1 MSEREKRRER
11 DEYRELLER
20 ATKDKLSDLLTRATA
35 ESYIEERLSLMR
47 PEESC
52 AVMII
57 DLDDFKMVNDT
68 YGHQSGDEVI
78 IHTARALSG
87 SFRTDDIVSRWGGD
101 EFLVFLSG
109 SLNSDVVHNKA
120 REVSEKLQFIIGQ
133 DPGIA
138 VSASIGIYIET
149 TGQRNFREM
158 FRKADE
164 ALYSVKRT
172 GKHGISIKMDEKLLD
187 VEEDKVR
194 GMRPMQISDLHEG
207 FNNGI
212 ALLEVGE
219 EIEIIYVNS
228 GFCSMLMEKTEDFA
242 YERPLEEIVHPDDW
256 AGFSDALRK
265 AVHSSASITR
275 VVRFGRENGWKWW
288 NIKATHINYPGDK
301 PVLMMVSMDISSV
314 KNSELQLQESNTMYE
329 EVLGQMDSRIFEV
342 DIPHRVFTLFAGS
355 DKHKVLCQ
363 LDFPDGLL
371 SSGLIAEESHDRL
384 TAFADLLLKG
394 VPGKGDNFLV
404 KDPSTNLSRWAS
416 LSYNVTTDENGEP
429 ARAIGIFELLSRNEN
444 EEEMDDFFDVSNQ
457 MESDDILF
465 GIVCDL
471 TSDRVDEFWYE
482 GMNAYGS
489 EDNSSCSEIFTRI
502 RAHVIFDAESDTE
515 KYFEVD
521 KLRSQYMGGYDS
533 FLIRL
538 SYQMK
543 DKTISLL
550 YAGLM
555 ERRKDDGHIMLYGYI
570 NRLDRLAHIE
580 ENAGIKMVCEPYTG
594 YLTKEAFCGA
604 VNYELRKKSG
614 KDELCA
620 LAIVQLRNIT
630 GKIRGMRKG
639 YVASAISLLETRCIF
654 AFTEENDMLI
664 YFADIRSRAWLFDKL
679 EKMLKYVRGIL
690 HDEDD
695 IHRVAVSIGVS
706 CSMKNEASYDTMI
719 AQALQGCASWKNPY
733 KDGII
738 FPEESGAWTWR
749 EIGYANEGDKIVLHR
764 SEMDRPLS
772 SREKDA
778 AFGCVTAML
787 KADNEEQSIC
797 AALQSIGR
805 FYEADRV
812 YILRLAEKDKIVI
825 MSHEWS
831 DVNRR
836 SIQHALSGT
845 LTKRLPILQRCLKER
860 KPVYLTRR
868 KQFENS
874 VASLT
879 TPWHFTVFPMM
890 EKEDI
895 YGFLCIDNPKVHAA
909 DGALLYLLVPYIKK
923 QEKKLEAGSTRII
936 WDDGED
942 GGGYKDLYQ
951 LDLKHHKSVGL
962 VFADLSGDHENSS
975 RQGLEYRSRLLWYL
989 RHEMEDIFGK
999 EAIFRTG
1006 PKEFA
1011 ALSFDTTKQVFMGR
1025 TLRLRARVQR
1035 AYPGQCRIGSA
1046 YREGIFY
1053 TRMLV
1058 DEAHSALY
1066 LNPAGESI
1074 LPPVLIGGCS
1084 YGSIREAADMGRLRL
1099 FAQPVY
1105 ALQNHDFHSMEILL
1119 RGLDQR
1125 GSLILPFRFLPAMER
1140 NGVIRD
1146 VDLFVLEHTLAW
1158 MEKEKRE
1165 GRQIP
1170 RIGLNVSLKT
1180 LFNRSAFASYLA
1192 IASRYPLVMDEPL
1205 IFEIRPDEHTDVH
1218 ALISVCRQFMASGVQ
1233 FAMDDYDFEN
1243 NYPKLWKWIPLQY
1256 VKLSR
1261 RILLEEKDVPRSI
1274 ETLRKD
1280 GVLVVI
1286 KGIET
1291 KAQEELFLKQDV
1303 LVQGNYYEKA
1313 SLLETYSQKEA
1324 INGNC

>member
-1 MSEREKRRER
+1 MSERELKKDR
-11 DEYRELLER
+11 EYRELLER

-57 DLDDFKMVNDT
+57 DLDDFKLVNDT

-109 SLNSDVVHNKA
+109 SLNSDIVHNKA

-149 TGQRNFREM
+149 TGQRNFRQM

-172 GKHGISIKMDEKLLD
+172 GKHGISIKMDEKMLD

-194 GMRPMQISDLHEG
+194 GMRPIQISDLHEG

-212 ALLEVGE
+212 ALLEISE

-228 GFCSMLMEKTEDFA
+228 GFCSMLMEKAEDFA
-242 YERPLEEIVHPDDW
+242 YERPLEAIVHPDDW
-256 AGFSDALRK
+256 SGFSEALHK

-275 VVRFGRENGWKWW
+275 VVRFGKENSWKWW
-288 NIKATHINYPGDK
+288 NIKATHIKYPGDK
-301 PVLMMVSMDISSV
+301 PVMMMVSMDISSV

-342 DIPHRVFTLFAGS
+342 DIPHRLFTLFSGS
-355 DKHKVLCQ
+355 DKQKVLCQ

-371 SSGLIAEESHDRL
+371 SAGLIAEESHDRL

-404 KDPSTNLSRWAS
+404 KDPTTNLSRWAS

-429 ARAIGIFELLSRNEN
+429 ARAIGIFELLSRDEK
-444 EEEMDDFFDVSNQ
+444 EEEMEDFFDVSNQ

-465 GIVCDL
+465 GMVCDL
-471 TSDRVDEFWYE
+471 TSDKVDEFWYE

-502 RAHVIFDAESDTE
+502 RTHVRFESDGDTE
-515 KYFEVD
+515 KYFDVK
-521 KLRSQYMGGYDS
+521 KLLNQFMGGYDS
-533 FLIRL
+533 FLVRL
-538 SYQMK
+538 CYQMK

-550 YAGLM
+550 YAGIM
-555 ERRKDDGHIMLYGYI
+555 DRRKEDGHIMLYGYV
-570 NRLDRLAHIE
+570 NRLDRLSHVE
-580 ENAGIKMVCEPYTG
+580 EAGIEIACDSYTG
-594 YLTKEAFCGA
+594 YLTKESFYKA
-604 VNYELRKKSG
+604 VDYVLRQNSG

-620 LAIVQLRNIT
+620 LAVVQLRNIT
-630 GKIRGMRKG
+630 GKIRGVRKG

-654 AFTEENDMLI
+654 SITEDNDMLVF
-664 YFADIRSRAWLFDKL
+664 FADIRSKAWLFDKL

-690 HDEDD
+690 HDEED
-695 IHRVAVSIGVS
+695 IHRVSVSIGVS
-706 CSMKNEASYDTMI
+706 CSLKNEASYDSMFV
-719 AQALQGCASWKNPY
+719 QAMQGCASWKNPY

-749 EIGYANEGDKIVLHR
+749 EIGYTNEEDKIVLHR
-764 SEMDRPLS
+764 SEVDRPLS

-787 KADNEEQSIC
+787 KADDEEQAIY

-812 YILRLAEKDKIVI
+812 YILRLAEKDRIVL

-831 DVNRR
+831 DVNHR

-845 LTKRLPILQRCLKER
+845 LTKRLPILQRCMKER

-868 KQFENS
+868 KPFENG
-874 VASLT
+874 VASLI
-879 TPWHFTVFPMM
+879 TPWHFTVFPMI
-890 EKEDI
+890 EKEEI

-909 DGALLYLLVPYIKK
+909 DGALLYLLMPYIKK
-923 QEKKLEAGSTRII
+923 QDKKFEACSTCQM
-936 WDDGED
+936 WNDEED
-942 GGGYKDLYQ
+942 GVGYKDLYQ
-951 LDLKHHKSVGL
+951 LDLKNHKSVGL
-962 VFADLSGDHENSS
+962 LFVDLSQNSENNS

-989 RHEMEDIFGK
+989 RHEMEDIFGR
-999 EAIFRTG
+999 ESIFHTG
-1006 PKEFA
+1006 SGEFA
-1011 ALSFDTTKQVFMGR
+1011 ALCFDTTKQVFMGR
-1025 TLRLRARVQR
+1025 ALRLRARVQR

-1046 YREGIFY
+1046 YREGVFY

-1074 LPPVLIGGCS
+1074 LPPILIGGCS

-1099 FAQPVY
+1099 YAQPVY
-1105 ALQNHDFHSMEILL
+1105 TLHDHAFHSMEVLL
-1119 RGLDQR
+1119 RGLDAR
-1125 GSLILPFRFLPAMER
+1125 GSIIFPSRFLPVLER

-1146 VDLFVLEHTLAW
+1146 VDLYVLEHALAW

-1165 GRQIP
+1165 GGQLP
-1170 RIGLNVSLKT
+1170 RIALNVSLKT
-1180 LFNRSAFASYLA
+1180 LFNRSALASYLA

-1205 IFEIRPDEHTDVH
+1205 IFEIRVDEHTDVH
-1218 ALISVCRQFMASGVQ
+1218 ALIHVCRQFMSSGVQ
-1233 FAMDDYDFEN
+1233 FALDDYDFEN

-1261 RILLEEKDVPRSI
+1261 RILLEEKDVTMGI
-1274 ETLRKD
+1274 EALMED
-1280 GVLVVI
+1280 GVPVVI

-1291 KAQEELFLKQDV
+1291 KEQEELFQKYDV
-1303 LVQGNYYEKA
+1303 LVQGYYYGK
-1313 SLLETYSQKEA
+1313 SSQLETYKQEEGH
-1324 INGNC
+1324 NGNS

>member
-1 MSEREKRRER
+1 MSEKELRRDRE
-11 DEYRELLER
+11 DYRELLER

-47 PEESC
+47 SDESC

-57 DLDDFKMVNDT
+57 DLDDFKLVNDT

-109 SLNSDVVHNKA
+109 SLNSDIVHNKA

-212 ALLEVGE
+212 ALLEVSD

-228 GFCSMLMEKTEDFA
+228 GFCTMLEEKPENFA
-242 YERPLEEIVHPDDW
+242 YERPLQEIVHPDDW
-256 AGFSDALRK
+256 TALSGLLHH
-265 AVHSSASITR
+265 AVQSSSSITH
-275 VVRFGRENGWKWW
+275 VVRFGKEGAWNWW

-314 KNSELQLQESNTMYE
+314 KNSELELQKSNTMYE
-329 EVLGQMDSRIFEV
+329 EVLGQNDSRIFEV
-342 DIPHRVFTLFAGS
+342 DIPHRLFTLFAGS

-363 LDFPDGLL
+363 LEFPEGLI

-394 VPGKGDNFLV
+394 VQGKGDNFLV
-404 KDPSTNLSRWAS
+404 RDPSTNQSRWAS
-416 LSYNVTTDENGEP
+416 LSYNVTMDDKGEP
-429 ARAIGIFELLSRNEN
+429 ARAIGIFELLNRNEM
-444 EEEMDDFFDVSNQ
+444 EEESDDLLDVSNQ
-457 MESDDILF
+457 MERDDILF
-465 GIVCDL
+465 GMICDL
-471 TSDRVDEFWYE
+471 SEDKVEEFWYE

-489 EDNSSCSEIFTRI
+489 EDDTSCSEVFARI
-502 RAHVIFDAESDTE
+502 RAHVLFHDNEETGMYFDL
-515 KYFEVD
+515 YQ
-521 KLRSQYMGGYDS
+521 LRDLYMKGKDS
-533 FLIRL
+533 FLVRL
-538 SYQMK
+538 EYQMK
-543 DKTISLL
+543 DKTIQLL
-550 YAGLM
+550 YAGIM
-555 ERRKDDGHIMLYGYI
+555 ERRNEDGHVMLYGYV

-580 ENAGIKMVCEPYTG
+580 LEEGGPLSCDPYTG
-594 YLTKEAFCGA
+594 YLTEESF
-604 VNYELRKKSG
+604 RKAAEYLIRRRSG
-614 KDELCA
+614 RDQLCA
-620 LAIVQLRNIT
+620 FAVVQLRNIT

-639 YVASAISLLETRCIF
+639 YVASAISLLKTRCIF
-654 AFTEENDMLI
+654 AFSKSLNMLI
-664 YFADIRSRAWLFDKL
+664 FFEDIRSRAWLSDKL
-679 EKMLKYVRGIL
+679 EKMIKYVRGIL
-690 HDEDD
+690 HDEEEV
-695 IHRVAVSIGVS
+695 HRVTVSIGVS
-706 CSMKNEASYDTMI
+706 CSDKADALYDDMY
-719 AQALQGCASWKNPY
+719 AQAMQGCDSWKNLY

-738 FPEESGAWTWR
+738 FPEESGSWTWR
-749 EIGYANEGDKIVLHR
+749 EIGYENENDKVVLHR

-787 KADNEEQSIC
+787 KADSEEQAVD

-812 YILRLAEKDKIVI
+812 YLLRLARKNKIVI

-845 LTKRLPILQRCLKER
+845 LTNRLPILQRCLQER

-868 KQFENS
+868 KPFENG
-874 VASLT
+874 VTAVT
-879 TPWHFTVFPMM
+879 APWHFTVFPMI
-890 EKEDI
+890 EKDEI

-909 DGALLYLLVPYIKK
+909 DGALLYMLMPYIKK
-923 QEKKLEAGSTRII
+923 QERKAEENGNRIM
-936 WDDGED
+936 WNVGEEGFSYSD
-942 GGGYKDLYQ
+942 PYQ
-951 LDLKHHKSVGL
+951 FDLKNYKSVGL
-962 VFADLSGDHENSS
+962 VFADMVPDAENSS
-975 RQGLEYRSRLLWYL
+975 QQGLEYHSRLLWYL
-989 RHEMEDIFGK
+989 QHEMEDIFGR
-999 EAIFRTG
+999 ECVFHTG

-1011 ALSFDTTKQVFMGR
+1011 ALSFDSTKQVFMGR

-1035 AYPGQCRIGSA
+1035 MYPGQCRIGSS

-1066 LNPAGESI
+1066 LNPTGASL
-1074 LPPVLIGGCS
+1074 LPTIIIGGCS
-1084 YGSIREAADMGRLRL
+1084 YGSIKEAADMGRLRL

-1105 ALQNHDFHSMEILL
+1105 TMGDNSLHSIEVLL
-1119 RGLDQR
+1119 RGVDPR
-1125 GSLILPFRFLPAMER
+1125 GSLILPSRFLVEMER

-1146 VDLFVLEHTLAW
+1146 VDLYMLEETLAW
-1158 MEKEKRE
+1158 MEKRKGE
-1165 GRQIP
+1165 GRNLPQMA
-1170 RIGLNVSLKT
+1170 LNISLKT
-1180 LFNRSAFASYLA
+1180 LRNRSAFASYLA
-1192 IASRYPLVMDEPL
+1192 VASRYPAVMDEPL
-1205 IFEIRPDEHTDVH
+1205 IFEIRINEHTDVQS
-1218 ALISVCRQFMASGVQ
+1218 LVKICQPFMDAGVQ
-1233 FAMDDYDFEN
+1233 FALDDYNFDETC
-1243 NYPKLWKWIPLQY
+1243 PKLWKMMPLKY

-1261 RILLEEKDVPRSI
+1261 NIILEEKDVTVGI
-1274 ETLRKD
+1274 QALKKE
-1280 GVLVVI
+1280 GVRVI
-1286 KGIET
+1286 VKGIENA
-1291 KAQEELFLKQDV
+1291 AQEETFRNLDV
-1303 LVQGNYYEKA
+1303 LVQGDYYRKAA
-1313 SLLETYSQKEA
+1313 SLETFTEEE
-1324 INGNC
+1324 